1 MSRHVFAKR
10 RPRVKEH
17 KNLSRIQFQTMKNV
31 LAQCKI
37 VINDS
42 LPEMHKKI
50 CQKKKTLN
58 CCIQPMAEHSFSPLV
73 VGGLNLQI

>member
-1 MSRHVFAKR
+1 MFAKG

-17 KNLSRIQFQTMKNV
+17 KNLSRIQFQNYGMKNV